1 MWIQDQPDVQTE
13 VVFKKLQ
20 KKNRNDRQEKKDYS
34 IAESCGTW
42 LFNPV
47 IQEVEANRSQVILR
61 PAKTNVDKIFVIET
75 KQKPNRTWVLTSEEP
90 TNW

>member
-1 MWIQDQPDVQTE
+1 
-13 VVFKKLQ
+13 
-20 KKNRNDRQEKKDYS
+20 
-34 IAESCGTW
+34 
-42 LFNPV
+42 
-47 IQEVEANRSQVILR
+47 VILR